1 MNDAEPVRIE
11 LSQDEAL
18 VLFDWLC
25 RFNDRTDIDFTDQAE
40 QRILWDIECSLESV
54 LVAPLLDNYE
64 SLLAQARKRAG
75 DPIP

>member
-25 RFNDRTDIDFTDQAE
+25 RFNERIDFIGQAE

-64 SLLAQARKRAG
+64 SRLAQARRSAG
-75 DPIP
+75 DPAQ